1 MMRGGDDISESDT
14 LTAEISQQHPKP
26 VEDFIQFSETGY
38 GGPLCI
44 FLPWSN
50 LCHSRW
56 YRVVHVWSCG
66 IYVGSE
72 LGAWR
77 WTCRKKELM
86 VVISLSL
93 F

>member
-1 MMRGGDDISESDT
+1 MDSHVIIKGQASKKKSRVKRQEMMRGGDDISESDT

-56 YRVVHVWSCG
+56 YRVVHV
-66 IYVGSE
+66 
-72 LGAWR
+72 
-77 WTCRKKELM
+77 
-86 VVISLSL
+86 
-93 F
+93 

>member
-1 MMRGGDDISESDT
+1 MMRGSDDISDSDI
-14 LTAEISQQHPKP
+14 LTAEISQQHSKP
-26 VEDFIQFSETGY
+26 MEDFIQFSETGY
-38 GGPLCI
+38 RGRPCL

-56 YRVVHVWSCG
+56 YIVVHVWSCG

-77 WTCRKKELM
+77 LACRRKELM
-86 VVISLSL
+86 VEISLSL